1 MNQAYYETTAFFLT
15 SQLHYLM
22 SYLNVVQRSKNDRDV
37 YSHRLIFFHGRSIF
51 LENVI
56 FSTKPTHCL
65 LEFLTFLLILS
76 TGDCHVD
83 ISATLIPG
91 KGLVIKYRREW
102 AGKIEFLADTVLVA
116 HPFKL
121 TQKV

>member
-1 MNQAYYETTAFFLT
+1 MKLPLFSNITIA
-15 SQLHYLM
+15 YLM

-37 YSHRLIFFHGRSIF
+37 YSNRLILFHGRSIF
-51 LENVI
+51 LENVVI

-102 AGKIEFLADTVLVA
+102 ADKIEFLADTVLVA